1 MLNAPRIFLAI
12 ALLLG
17 FAFVAATPPFHAPDE
32 PAHFYRAF
40 AISEGKLSADV
51 RPGRTGTDLPV
62 SLGQL
67 VDLFADS
74 IALPPPNTESPPPPP
89 PLDPAVLPA
98 ARQIVLEPE
107 VRTFID
113 FPTTAVTTPLTYLP
127 QAAAIAAGRFFGAP
141 PLTLLYLARL
151 ANLLAAVGLIWVALR
166 QLPAYRWLGVAIALT
181 PMATFLRSSAS
192 ADTLT
197 FAIAFLFAAVVA
209 RLAFGD
215 QETIRRRDVAWL
227 CLLGAAVCLTKAA
240 YLPLVAAAAVIP
252 LRRLPRGR
260 RWPAVFAYAT
270 AIGCAFALATL
281 TARAV
286 KTPFRPDVVI
296 ETDRQIAS
304 SVRQPSRFFKVATNS
319 YLWYGPSYV
328 EGFVGR
334 LGWLNVPL
342 PRLLLISYLVLLSAL
357 LVVDTQRAIAVASWQ
372 RAILAIAALTN
383 VVLISAIF
391 YAIFMPVGA
400 NHIAG
405 IQGRYF
411 LPIAPVAAWMFHSH
425 RGSGVISRRHLGTAV
440 GLFCTLAL
448 VISLT
453 VLLRSSYG

>member
-12 ALLLG
+12 ALTFG
-17 FAFVAATPPFHAPDE
+17 FAFVAVTAPFHAPDE

-40 AISEGKLSADV
+40 AISEGKLNADV
-51 RPGRTGTDLPV
+51 RPGRTGADLPV
-62 SLGQL
+62 SLGKL

-89 PLDPAVLPA
+89 PVDPVALTA
-98 ARQIVLEPE
+98 ARQITLEPE

-127 QAAAIAAGRFFGAP
+127 QSAAIAAGRLVDAS

-151 ANLLAAVGLIWVALR
+151 TNLLAAVALIWAGLR
-166 QLPAYRWLGVAIALT
+166 LLPAYRWLGVAIALT

-197 FAIAFLFAAVVA
+197 FAVAFLFTTLVA

-240 YLPLVAAAAVIP
+240 YLPLVAAAAIIP
-252 LRRLPRGR
+252 LRRLPRRR
-260 RWPAVFAYAT
+260 RWPAILAYAT
-270 AIGCAFALATL
+270 TIGCAFALATL

-296 ETDRQIAS
+296 ETDRQIS
-304 SVRQPSRFFKVATNS
+304 TSIRQPSRFFRVAINS
-319 YLWYGPSYV
+319 YLWYGPSYA

-334 LGWLNVPL
+334 LGWLNLPL
-342 PRLLLISYLVLLSAL
+342 PRLLLVSYLVLFLAL
-357 LVVDTQRAIAVASWQ
+357 LAVDTHRAIAVASWQ

-405 IQGRYF
+405 VQGRYF
-411 LPIAPVAAWMFHSH
+411 LPIAPMAAWMFHS
-425 RGSGVISRRHLGTAV
+425 RRWSGTISGRHLGMAV
-440 GLFCTLAL
+440 GVFCTLAL

-453 VLLRSSYG
+453 VLLQSTYG